1 MGIKGRTRH
10 FRAVGL
16 VLAAG
21 ALIMSGIS
29 VASATEA
36 QAKAPL
42 NIEAITLAPI
52 PGFDAVQGADAYWS
66 YVNAHGGIGGHQVKL
81 TNCFIGTIISQNP
94 DQAASCA
101 QQAVANHDIAVN
113 GSLNTYPSSSLPIL
127 AAAKI
132 ADFAD
137 FPMAGADYTN
147 SDSYPDLLPAIFAF
161 AGNAEEL
168 VTIGHCK
175 KVGLILY
182 SGPTAPAIEAA
193 TASGTKYAGGKEVAP
208 VAISTTET
216 DLAPAVAT
224 IQSEGAA
231 CVVDDTQAAVALETA
246 IQQSGESMKVAG
258 FGPAFAPNTIKALGT
273 EANGIYL
280 DQTAQVDNQVNDC
293 PGYTTQEKQFCAIMT
308 QYAPNFISYGNSE
321 WPAYNS
327 SVMFDIV
334 ATYMVA
340 HKMALT
346 ASSFKK
352 AIPLVGEIKTGF
364 FSGVNFAQA
373 GAVKGYPR
381 VHSYAVNYEIIT
393 NDQIVPVTH
402 KSYNVSAALIKYPIS

>member
-1 MGIKGRTRH
+1 MRSKGRSRRLSTGG
-10 FRAVGL
+10 F
-16 VLAAG
+16 VLLAG
-21 ALIMSGIS
+21 ALVMSS
-29 VASATEA
+29 MSMASASQS
-36 QAKAPL
+36 QAKAPI

-52 PGFDAVQGADAYWS
+52 PGFDAVQGAVSYWD

-113 GSLNTYPSSSLPIL
+113 GSFDTYPSSALPIL

-132 ADFAD
+132 ADFGD
-137 FPMAGADYTN
+137 FPLANADYTN
-147 SDSYPDLLPAIFAF
+147 SDSYPDITPAIFAF

-168 VTIGHCK
+168 VKIGHCK

-182 SGPTAPAIEAA
+182 SGPVAPAIEAA
-193 TASGTKYAGGKEVAP
+193 TAAGTKYAGGKEVAP

-224 IQSEGAA
+224 IESEGAS
-231 CVVDDTQAAVALETA
+231 CVVDDTQEAVALETA
-246 IQQSGESMKVAG
+246 IQQSGQQMKVAG
-258 FGPAFAPNTIKALGT
+258 FGPAFAPNTIKALGSA
-273 EANGIYL
+273 ANGIYL

-293 PGYTTQEKQFCAIMT
+293 PGYTPQEKQFCAIMT

-321 WPAYNS
+321 WPGYNA

-334 ATYMVA
+334 ATYMVN
-340 HKMALT
+340 HNMALT
-346 ASSFKK
+346 AKSFKK
-352 AIPLVGEIKTGF
+352 AIPLVGTIKTGF
-364 FSGVNFAQA
+364 FSGVSFAHN
-373 GAVKGYPR
+373 GTVKGYPR
-381 VHSYAVNYEIIT
+381 IHSYAVNYEVIT
-393 NDQIVPVTH
+393 NGQIVPITH
-402 KSYNVSAALIKYPIS
+402 KSYDVSAALIKYPIA